1 MPQSYH
7 PNSPRKQQRR
17 PKKIHQET
25 ILRPNKIHQFTIL
38 SCNVDGTLDFATIL
52 VYSCRFFS
60 TLMKPWI
67 LKLFMRGVDPV
78 VSLIA
83 ILLESNGEITLEY
96 INISAYSL
104 LIHVIFVF
112 SK

>member
-1 MPQSYH
+1 MLMAPW
-7 PNSPRKQQRR
+7 
-17 PKKIHQET
+17 
-25 ILRPNKIHQFTIL
+25 ILQLFWLIPA
-38 SCNVDGTLDFATIL
+38 V
-52 VYSCRFFS
+52 FFS

-96 INISAYSL
+96 INISSYSL